1 MSEHA
6 LLSPSSAHRWLNCL
20 PSPRLEATLPER
32 SSRDADEGTLAHS
45 VCEISA
51 KKKFKKVKAA
61 EYNRVIK
68 QLKKD
73 ELWDDEM
80 LRTAE
85 TYADHLAERS
95 MSFESE
101 PYVAFEVKVDLA
113 SYVPESFG
121 RCDCVMFGGGT
132 LVITDYKHGKGVPV
146 DVERNPQLMLYALG
160 ALKVYQPLFGEAIKR
175 IELYV
180 DQPRL
185 SSYQG
190 WSCTVEELLAWGEE
204 IRPKAQMAF
213 AGFGEYKAG
222 SWCRFCRANG
232 TCKAQA
238 AQQIG
243 AFDDF
248 AAVVNQSADLLTPEQ
263 MAEVLKRGETLVEWY
278 KTVKAKALDSI
289 LSGTPIPG
297 YKAVEGRSV
306 RAWSDQDKAL
316 EKLIASGIDRA
327 AIYDSVPKTLAQI
340 EKLLG
345 KPKFGE
351 LVGEFVIKPPGAP
364 TLADEGDPKPAYN
377 SAAADF
383 AAVAD
388 KKEGKET

>member
-1 MSEHA
+1 MSYYA
-6 LLSPSSAHRWLNCL
+6 LLSPSSAHRWLKCL

-32 SSRDADEGTLAHS
+32 TSRDAEEGTLAHS

-51 KKKFKKVKAA
+51 KKKFKKIKAA
-61 EYNRVIK
+61 AYNREIK
-68 QLKKD
+68 QLKKN

-85 TYADHLAERS
+85 TYVDHLAERS

-101 PYVAFEVKVDLA
+101 PYVAFEVKVDLSDYA
-113 SYVPESFG
+113 PESFG
-121 RCDCVMFGGGT
+121 RCDCVLIGGGT
-132 LVITDYKHGKGVPV
+132 LIITDYKHGKGVPV
-146 DVERNPQLMLYALG
+146 DVEWNPQLMLYALG
-160 ALKVYQPLFGEAIKR
+160 ALKLYQPLFGEAIKR
-175 IELYV
+175 VELYV

-185 SSYQG
+185 GAYQNWG
-190 WSCTVEELLAWGEE
+190 CSVDELLAWGEE
-204 IRPKAQMAF
+204 IKPKARMAF

-222 SWCRFCRANG
+222 AWCRFCRANG
-232 TCKAQA
+232 VCKAQA
-238 AQQIG
+238 TQQIG

-248 AAVVNQSADLLTPEQ
+248 AAVINQSADLLTPEQ
-263 MAEVLKRGETLVEWY
+263 MAEVLMKGETLVDWY
-278 KTVKAKALDSI
+278 KTVKAKALESI
-289 LSGTPIPG
+289 LSGTQIPG

-316 EKLIASGIDRA
+316 EKLTAAGIERA

-340 EKLLG
+340 EKMLG
-345 KPKFGE
+345 KTKFGE

-364 TLADEGDPKPAYN
+364 TLASENDPKPAYN

-383 AAVAD
+383 AAVAE
-388 KKEGKET
+388 KE